1 MKNHPPRKKPEE
13 TSPPAAGTAPAG
25 TETSAPTPAPEGTA
39 ATRGEVDQLKNSLLH
54 LRADFDNF
62 RKRTLRDRE
71 EDRLRA
77 NEGLLRDLLPVLDH
91 FELGLKA
98 AREQKAPREMLD
110 GLTLVCEQW
119 RTVFKK
125 HGVTSIPTT
134 GQPFDPHRHEAVN
147 RMPSDQHPADTIA
160 AELRTG
166 YMLGHKLL
174 RPAQV
179 VVSSGP
185 AAAASAAPPGSK
197 TTGTET

>member
-1 MKNHPPRKKPEE
+1 MKNHSKKKSEEPDPSAAVETPGPALAPEE
-13 TSPPAAGTAPAG
+13 PAVTH
-25 TETSAPTPAPEGTA
+25 
-39 ATRGEVDQLKNSLLH
+39 GEVVQLKNALIH

-91 FELGLKA
+91 FELGLRA
-98 AREQKAPREMLD
+98 AREQQAPRELLD

-119 RTVFKK
+119 QSVFKK
-125 HGVTSIPTT
+125 HGVTAIPTM
-134 GQPFDPHRHEAVN
+134 GQPFDPHRHEAVS
-147 RMPSDQHPADTIA
+147 RLPSDQYPADAIA
-160 AELRTG
+160 VELRTG

-179 VVSSGP
+179 VISSGSAAAVPVAP
-185 AAAASAAPPGSK
+185 AAPAPAK
-197 TTGTET
+197 